1 MVMEYAPDDLTSA
14 VDRRVAELGFE
25 LVDVRQRASRGR
37 TVLQIRIDREGSK
50 PGSGVTADDCATVS
64 RELEAW
70 FDESAMLG
78 ARYVL
83 EVSSPGIERPIRF
96 PRHWERYVGQDVR
109 VRVSG
114 RAREK
119 ATIVRL
125 PNEGTVVLRFGE
137 KGEEQAVSLKD
148 VKEATLAVDWSKLGR
163 SLARN
168 ARKESQ

>member
-1 MVMEYAPDDLTSA
+1 M
-14 VDRRVAELGFE
+14 
-25 LVDVRQRASRGR
+25 
-37 TVLQIRIDREGSK
+37 
-50 PGSGVTADDCATVS
+50 
-64 RELEAW
+64 
-70 FDESAMLG
+70 
-78 ARYVL
+78 
-83 EVSSPGIERPIRF
+83 
-96 PRHWERYVGQDVR
+96 GQDVR

-137 KGEEQAVSLKD
+137 KGEEQAVSFKD